1 VKNIDDSLDMLCIIR
16 HGNTDPIEQIS
27 EKFNLFVPAI
37 LRIRKGNVEFLYHL
51 PRASSENRDMR
62 LFLDK
67 FGARDSGDFFTVLA
81 TSNFYPAIGSLNR
94 IYRIPTT
101 VFDGVFLDRGYHS
114 IYFRFNHLFTTE
126 VSQVLLDLQLEDKN
140 RFDLI
145 YLGPSDLKR
154 RAENEYRNHMEISSI
169 ALTMNYPEP
178 IHNADK
184 MPVSFAFKAIAD
196 AHDLRGLYLF
206 DSPSASNYAFSSNAT
221 RISSVFYEDVVNHK
235 YSIKMF
241 DLLMKSPV
249 LLISNRSYYDGAM
262 LNIEFTLSRNT
273 ANNFLAILADISRE
287 FPESEI
293 TILSYS
299 II

>member
-51 PRASSENRDMR
+51 PKVSSENRDIR

-67 FGARDSGDFFTVLA
+67 FGARDSGDFFTMLA
-81 TSNFYPAIGSLNR
+81 TSQFYPPIGSLNR

-101 VFDGVFLDRGYHS
+101 VFDGVFLDSGYHS
-114 IYFRFNHLFTTE
+114 IYFRFNHLFTKD
-126 VSQVLLDLQLEDKN
+126 VSQVLLDLQLEEKN
-140 RFDLI
+140 RFELV
-145 YLGPSDLKR
+145 YLGPSSSNR
-154 RAENEYRNHMEISSI
+154 RAENEYRNHMAISSI
-169 ALTMNYPEP
+169 VLTMNYPEP
-178 IHNADK
+178 IHNNAK
-184 MPVSFAFKAIAD
+184 VPVSFAFKAIAD
-196 AHDLRGLYLF
+196 AQDVRGLYLF
-206 DSPSASNYAFSSNAT
+206 DSPPASNYVFSNSVT
-221 RISSVFYEDVVNHK
+221 RISNIFYEDVVNHK
-235 YSIKMF
+235 YSLKMF

-262 LNIEFTLSRNT
+262 LNVEFTLSRNT

-287 FPESEI
+287 FPESEV

-299 II
+299 MI